1 MSKNNQDGP
10 MTHELEE
17 ILTFDPTSVTID
29 GVRRQSDEFHPSL
42 CELGLKPG
50 EGSKLRG
57 TDRCIVFWMGEQHD
71 PVVANKPSNS

>member
-29 GVRRQSDEFHPSL
+29 GVRRQSDEFHPRFVNSGSSL
-42 CELGLKPG
+42 EKAP
-50 EGSKLRG
+50 SS
-57 TDRCIVFWMGEQHD
+57 
-71 PVVANKPSNS
+71 VVQTGV